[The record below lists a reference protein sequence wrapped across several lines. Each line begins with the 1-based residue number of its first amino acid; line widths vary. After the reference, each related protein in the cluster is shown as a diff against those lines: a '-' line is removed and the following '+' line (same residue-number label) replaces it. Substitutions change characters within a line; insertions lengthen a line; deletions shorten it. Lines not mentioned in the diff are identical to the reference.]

1 MSSDFNYLGIYP
13 QNKNTDIFLTTL

>member
-1 MSSDFNYLGIYP
+1 MSSDFNYLVIYP